1 MRILEKL
8 NADARSHLGL
18 SSSNNS
24 DDGNRP
30 DRPDRPDRSRGSQ
43 QRRGQKR
50 RGKKPQTG
58 GPAPDAASLASV
70 QSTLIDAEYIVFDI
84 ETTGGNPEKNGIT
97 EIFCV
102 KYRNGVAGETFY
114 SMVNPLIPIPP
125 IVRRMTGINNA
136 MVRDAPKIEE
146 VMPGFVEYAKNG
158 ILVSHNTIGDMK
170 FLRYFAKAVC
180 DVELGNFFL
189 CTHLLVEKLA
199 KEAPDKSLRGL
210 ADFFKLPA
218 GDLHRAEADAYVTL
232 ELFKVLVAKLQ
243 ERNIAL
249 VVEGIRLQGDLDS
262 GVRLGWGIPPD
273 RFENVPQQPGVF
285 QMLDLDKK
293 ILFASSS
300 YHLDREVRKL
310 KLFDQLPRGLL
321 RVALKS
327 YDLQYD
333 PHPNLFSAMLAES
346 LILEKQKLAFDPFS
360 WHQRLIF
367 GVMIAKNENGIR
379 MYVGNIDPG
388 VEIAIG
394 PVRDRRQA
402 SEYLDAIG
410 LVFGKTADKQGLQ
423 LSHEEFRT
431 VNISLTGEIT
441 QLLSAQKRKR
451 GSFKMWFKP
460 GSRRVIDEQLS
471 LLENMAK
478 IPLLP
483 RADLMLEKSGVLAV
497 SEGKGRGS
505 WTLYPIDRARPLEP
519 YSLKGDLE
527 YKIRDPKN
535 LNALK
540 ERLRAN
546 AGTEVVSSSESFR
559 INAALWMIYNG
570 RSESKFIPMS
580 ELEKSLPEQ
589 VKQGPSGQD
598 S

>member
-1 MRILEKL
+1 M
-8 NADARSHLGL
+8 
-18 SSSNNS
+18 SSSNNNS

-30 DRPDRPDRSRGSQ
+30 DRNRGGQGSQ

-58 GPAPDAASLASV
+58 GPAPDAGSLASV
-70 QSTLIDAEYIVFDI
+70 QASLADAEYIVFDI

-102 KYRNGVAGETFY
+102 KYRNGVPGETFY

-210 ADFFKLPA
+210 AEFFKLPS

-232 ELFKVLVAKLQ
+232 ELFKVLVAKLL
-243 ERNIAL
+243 ERNITY
-249 VVEGIRLQGDLDS
+249 VIEGIRLQGDLDS

-273 RFENVPQQPGVF
+273 RLENVPQQPGVF

-300 YHLDREVRKL
+300 YHLDREIRKL
-310 KLFDQLPRGLL
+310 RLFDQLPRGLL

-327 YDLQYD
+327 YDLKYD

-360 WHQRLIF
+360 WHQRLIY
-367 GVMIAKNENGIR
+367 GVMIAREDDGIR

-402 SEYLDAIG
+402 SEYIDAIG
-410 LVFGKTADKQGLQ
+410 LVFGKTAGKQGIL
-423 LSHEEFRT
+423 LTAEEFK
-431 VNISLTGEIT
+431 VVKVSLTGEIT
-441 QLLSAQKRKR
+441 GLLSAQKRKR
-451 GSFKMWFKP
+451 GSIKLWFSP
-460 GSRRVIDEQLS
+460 GSRRVIDDQLK

-478 IPLLP
+478 VPLLP
-483 RADLMLEKSGVLAV
+483 RAELMLEKSGVLAV
-497 SEGKGRGS
+497 AEGKGRGS
-505 WTLYPIDRARPLEP
+505 WTLYPIDRARPLDS
-519 YSLKGDLE
+519 YALKGDLE

-540 ERLRAN
+540 ERLKAN
-546 AGTEVVSSSESFR
+546 AGTDAVKPGESFR

-580 ELEKSLPEQ
+580 ELEKALPDQ
-589 VKQGPSGQD
+589 VQQGLSGQD